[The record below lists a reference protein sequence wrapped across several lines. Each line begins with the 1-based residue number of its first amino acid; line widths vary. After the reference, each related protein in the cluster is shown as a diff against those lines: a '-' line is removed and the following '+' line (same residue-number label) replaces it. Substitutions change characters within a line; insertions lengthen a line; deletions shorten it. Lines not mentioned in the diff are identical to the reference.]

1 MKGII
6 LTLDAVIAL
15 LMTVTI
21 ISLLVFFR
29 TETVSPFFEP
39 QQLHSLSEDSLTIL
53 SESTLREV
61 TNQTLLN
68 NLKASHI
75 LNESDLNKN
84 AIDVIGALWAANR
97 SEAANIS
104 KDILDDIIPN
114 NIGYQ
119 VLINGVNVYNSSYT
133 SRPSYENATVEIS
146 SNRIA
151 SGYEFNKSVTGY
163 VARAW
168 ASKIRKNV
176 TTIIPIELAWG
187 GFSSGYCPNGCW
199 ANGYA
204 PASERG
210 RSAVL
215 IKNFTIPTDATI
227 FSAYLQVA
235 PDNSYT
241 RVVINGKNP
250 PVYDGSGGSI
260 FEKDIKSYLVPG
272 LNTFQMSFNSTIS
285 TTGDALAHFHP
296 GTYMKIKYNTSEVSS
311 GSNVTIFNASWIQ
324 GAPAAIETIPFFVN
338 AQIRNITAYVDVQ
351 NINAFLLLTLNYK
364 YNASNPMQN
373 VILYRNYPTAIDCS
387 QLSQSSCQAHSDQCN
402 WNSIAIVNN
411 TVFHSTFDSVSTGT
425 NCQGVTGDGWND
437 CVTGESTLYWRA
449 VQGGSLNSSSLR
461 FFRGDDIDTANATYI
476 TKCLDLSSYSKAY
489 LKFDWSTTN
498 LDSGEFILIRVNKT
512 GSSSF
517 RDLWNSGSGSV
528 GWTNTELN
536 VTNNISSN
544 TCFRVYCALATDTNE
559 YCDLD
564 DFKIIGTTIDNCE
577 NKVLDDV
584 KNLTYEIKLNNTG
597 TLINEYNSTGNIL
610 NTWFNT
616 NVTLNNVQNN
626 MTNTLGI
633 FADIRAPINAT
644 VVGSLNVDW
653 QRLGMYANDNTTG
666 HGNDHYCY
674 ITDKTNVTVYHDSEQ
689 YGLEY
694 GKVDINAIVNFTDP
708 HFNCMTKNT
717 DTCKDAFINLTF
729 PFSTRIITSRVIGT
743 QSLAGNDNGYNYVW
757 IWHDGE
763 ANESHIVLDTDTP
776 PGTITYLPIKF
787 FGLNMNNTVRAADK
801 DSTDRYLITD
811 PTTYMG
817 NKRSIVEYTFLI
829 PSQVGYG
836 DVFNTSTYAAND
848 AINRLTSIL
857 GSYATSA
864 DIKTENYTVSN
875 VPYVW
880 GPANIKIRL
889 WS

>member
-1 MKGII
+1 VVIKGII

-61 TNQTLLN
+61 ANQTLLN

-75 LNESDLNKN
+75 LNESDLDKN
-84 AIDVIGALWAANR
+84 AIDVIGALWAVNR

-119 VLINGVNVYNSSYT
+119 VLINGVNVYNSSDT
-133 SRPSYENATVEIS
+133 SRPSYENSTVEIS

-176 TTIIPIELAWG
+176 TTIIPVNLEWG

-241 RVVINGKNP
+241 RVVINGKSP

-260 FEKDIKSYLVPG
+260 FERDIKSYLVPG
-272 LNTFQMSFNSTIS
+272 LNTFQMSFNSSIS
-285 TTGDALAHFHP
+285 TGGDALAHFHP

-311 GSNVTIFNASWIQ
+311 GSNITTFSADWIQ

-338 AQIRNITAYVDVQ
+338 AQIRNVTTYVDVQ

-364 YNASNPMQN
+364 YNKTNPMQN
-373 VILYRNYPTAIDCS
+373 VMLYRNYSTNCSKFITQTTCQSHCQDCYWNS
-387 QLSQSSCQAHSDQCN
+387 TPFNITVFDDGFETDISTNWTVLPSSIWKRVSDQKY
-402 WNSIAIVNN
+402 SGSYSAKK
-411 TVFHSTFDSVSTGT
+411 DVSTSAGNLTTKPVDTSGVAAIYVNFWYYDNQT
-425 NCQGVTGDGWND
+425 NANNVSLYYND
-437 CVTGESTLYWRA
+437 
-449 VQGGSLNSSSLR
+449 SS
-461 FFRGDDIDTANATYI
+461 GQWDYI
-476 TKCLDLSSYSKAY
+476 ADLSSSPENVWNNYA
-489 LKFDWSTTN
+489 
-498 LDSGEFILIRVNKT
+498 NKT
-512 GSSSF
+512 
-517 RDLWNSGSGSV
+517 
-528 GWTNTELN
+528 
-536 VTNNISSN
+536 
-544 TCFRVYCALATDTNE
+544 TDTQYFHSGFAIRFKGVSFNSSQKFWI
-559 YCDLD
+559 DNV
-564 DFKIIGTTIDNCE
+564 KIIKTIGGNCSGFNTLE
-577 NKVLDDV
+577 P
-584 KNLTYEIKLNNTG
+584 KNLTYELKLNENG
-597 TLINEYNSTGNIL
+597 ILINEYNYSGTLL
-610 NTWFNT
+610 NSCNNT

-626 MTNTLGI
+626 MTNILGI
-633 FADIRAPINAT
+633 YADIRAPINAT
-644 VVGSLNVDW
+644 VIGGNGDADW

-666 HGNDHYCY
+666 HGNDHYCF
-674 ITDKTNVTVYHDSEQ
+674 ITDRSNITVYHDSEQ

-694 GKVDINAIVNFTDP
+694 GKIDINAIVNFTDP
-708 HFNCMTKNT
+708 NFNCMTKNT

-757 IWHDGE
+757 IWHSGE
-763 ANESHIVLDTDTP
+763 VNESHIVLDTDTP

-801 DSTDRYLITD
+801 DSSGRYLITD